1 MSEKIE
7 RELEKILEFSRDMI
21 CIIDA
26 EGIFMRV
33 SAASSSIL
41 GYQPNE
47 MVGRSFIEYLH
58 PDDLAISEMAIQE
71 VMEKGT
77 CRVENRY
84 RHRNNDYIPL
94 IWSSSWDKEDQIMHC
109 IARDGRAKQEMN
121 ALVKSLEETNRRY
134 DYVTRATSDAIWDW
148 DLFTGSLYWGEGFT
162 NIFGHVL
169 NAERTAAESWQI
181 QIHPE
186 DSDRVLDGIEKVIN
200 SSENNWKAEY
210 RYKRADGSY
219 ADVVDRGFVIR
230 DADGKGVRMVGAMH
244 DISERKASLRQLKQ
258 LTDDLYSRNREL
270 HQFGYIV
277 SHNLRSPVANII
289 GLTSLL
295 EIAADDPELLEK
307 CTTDL
312 RTSILQ
318 LDEVIKDLSKILSV
332 TDGSVEL
339 TMEKVDI
346 TEVLNNV
353 CVALKDQIEKTG
365 AKILIPDVSYS
376 IISHKAYVYS
386 TFFNLIGNALKYRS
400 DKPPLIEI
408 ASNQTDKELVIK
420 ISDNGVG
427 IDVKKHQEDIFKP
440 YKRFNNNKDG
450 KGLGL
455 FLVKSH
461 INALKGRINIESE
474 PGKGTT
480 FILGIPV

>member
-7 RELEKILEFSRDMI
+7 RELEKILEFSQVMI

-26 EGIFMRV
+26 EGIFLRV
-33 SAASSSIL
+33 SAASYSIL
-41 GYQPNE
+41 GHRPDE
-47 MVGRSFIEYLH
+47 MVGRSYNEFLH
-58 PDDLAISEMAIQE
+58 PDDLAISEQAIQE

-84 RHRNNDYIPL
+84 RHQNKDYIPL
-94 IWSSSWDKEDQIMHC
+94 IWSSSWDKDDRTMHC
-109 IARDGRAKQEMN
+109 IARDGSAKQEMN

-148 DLFTGSLYWGEGFT
+148 ELLTGSLYWGEGFT

-169 NAERTAAESWQI
+169 NAQGTAAESWHI

-186 DSDRVLDGIEKVIN
+186 DSDRVLNGIEEVLKG
-200 SSENNWKAEY
+200 SDNNWKAEY
-210 RYKRADGSY
+210 RYKRADGTY

-230 DADGKGVRMVGAMH
+230 NADGVGIRMVGAMH
-244 DISERKASLRQLKQ
+244 DISERKASMRQLNK

-277 SHNLRSPVANII
+277 SHNLRSPVANIM
-289 GLTSLL
+289 GLTNLL
-295 EIAADDPELLEK
+295 EFAADDPQLLER
-307 CTTDL
+307 CTIDL
-312 RTSILQ
+312 KTSILK

-339 TMEKVDI
+339 TME
-346 TEVLNNV
+346 EVIIAEIVGNV
-353 CVALKDQIEKTG
+353 CIALKDQIQNTG
-365 AKILIPDVSYS
+365 AQIFLPDVSYS
-376 IISHKAYVYS
+376 IISNKAYVYS

-408 ASNQTDKELVIK
+408 AVAQSDNELVFQ
-420 ISDNGVG
+420 ISDNGIG
-427 IDVKKHQEDIFKP
+427 IDVKKHEDDLFKP
-440 YKRFNNNKDG
+440 YKRFNEHKDG

-461 INALKGRINIESE
+461 INALKGRIEIESE
-474 PGKGTT
+474 PGHGTT
-480 FILGIPV
+480 FTIGIPM

>member
-26 EGIFMRV
+26 KGIFLRV
-33 SAASSSIL
+33 SAASQSIL
-41 GYQPNE
+41 GYRPGE
-47 MVGRSFIEYLH
+47 MVGRSYIEFLH
-58 PDDLAISEMAIQE
+58 PDDLAITEQAVQE
-71 VMEKGT
+71 VMDKGT

-84 RHRNNDYIPL
+84 RHHHNNYIPL
-94 IWSSSWDKEDQIMHC
+94 IWSGSWDNEEQIMHC
-109 IARDGRAKQEMN
+109 IARDGSAKQEMN

-148 DLFTGSLYWGEGFT
+148 ELLTGSLYWGEGFT
-162 NIFGHVL
+162 TIFGHVL
-169 NAERTAAESWQI
+169 TAGGNAAESWHI

-186 DSDRVLDGIEKVIN
+186 DSDRVLAGIEEVLK

-210 RYKRADGSY
+210 RYKRANGSY

-230 DADGKGVRMVGAMH
+230 NADGVGIRMVGAMH

-277 SHNLRSPVANII
+277 SHNLRSPVANIL
-289 GLTSLL
+289 GLTNLL
-295 EIAADDPELLEK
+295 ELAANDPELLEK
-307 CTTDL
+307 CTMDL
-312 RTSILQ
+312 KTSILK
-318 LDEVIKDLSKILSV
+318 LDEVIKDLSKILSI
-332 TDGSVEL
+332 TDGSIEL
-339 TMEKVDI
+339 TMDKVDI
-346 TEVLNNV
+346 AEVLNNV
-353 CVALKDQIEKTG
+353 CQALKEQIQNTG
-365 AKILIPDVSYS
+365 AQIMIPEVSYS
-376 IISHKAYVYS
+376 IMSHKAYVYS

-400 DKPPLIEI
+400 DEPPRIGI
-408 ASNQTDKELVIK
+408 AISQSINELVVQIT
-420 ISDNGVG
+420 DNGIG
-427 IDVKKHQEDIFKP
+427 IDIEKHRDDLFKP
-440 YKRFNNNKDG
+440 YKRFNVEKEG

-461 INALKGRINIESE
+461 IHALKGRIDIDSR
-474 PGKGTT
+474 PGHGTT
-480 FILGIPV
+480 FTVGIPI